1 MPAQKGIRERG
12 VDMVVPSQGIHD
24 FLQEISVNRIIGVT
38 FLTWFAAQTLKVI
51 VGVFR
56 EKRFNFEWFI
66 GTGGMPSSHAAGVSS
81 LATSVGCVTGFDS
94 PLFAVTSVLALITMF
109 DAQGV
114 RRETGKQAEVLNKIL
129 DDIYA
134 NKPIREDRFK
144 ELLGHTPV
152 EVFMGSLLGIFLSLL
167 FFNL

>member
-1 MPAQKGIRERG
+1 MRG
-12 VDMVVPSQGIHD
+12 RGADVTVPSHEFHD
-24 FLQEISVNRIIGVT
+24 FLKELSINRVIGVT
-38 FLTWFAAQTLKVI
+38 FLAWFVAQTLKVLL
-51 VGVFR
+51 GVFR

-66 GTGGMPSSHAAGVSS
+66 GTGGMPSAHAAGVSS

-94 PLFAVTSVLALITMF
+94 PIFAVTSVLALITMF

-129 DDIYA
+129 DDVYS

-152 EVFMGSLLGIFLSLL
+152 EVFMGALLGIFLSLL